1 MGLSLR
7 LKLQER
13 EADNS
18 ASYSAAV
25 KNAWSYTS
33 TPQYAFMTW
42 CSVKKKSTGTT
53 LPLPRWHMCRERER
67 ERERGAW
74 FLWNV
79 RSTVLQRIFRAI
91 EHGEAAACFS
101 CSFNSAEIQEVK
113 IPSRLVLCQFGFEV
127 FWVGGQAWAVNLGRF
142 WERCHHIN
150 FCEIRHLITILRVLF
165 S

>member
-1 MGLSLR
+1 MRGAKTPLP
-7 LKLQER
+7 
-13 EADNS
+13 
-18 ASYSAAV
+18 
-25 KNAWSYTS
+25 S
-33 TPQYAFMTW
+33 TPSWRGAQLR
-42 CSVKKKSTGTT
+42 KKARGQLYLYQDGT
-53 LPLPRWHMCRERER
+53 CVERER